1 MPVKK
6 LPSNTTHSYNLFI
19 FYTETVQ
26 MSLPGI
32 IFGFRDSIVSAVRSI
47 LGLFE
52 PPVISVVSLFWLHI
66 VF

>member
-6 LPSNTTHSYNLFI
+6 LPSNTHIIYLFI
-19 FYTETVQ
+19 FYMETVQ

-32 IFGFRDSIVSAVRSI
+32 IFGFRDSIVSAVCSI